1 MELLR
6 HVVVLLHIVGFAI
19 TFGAWTAEAAAK
31 RFRFTRTMDYGLLL
45 SLLTGLA
52 LAAPWPAGIE
62 LNYPKIG
69 VKLVILVVI
78 GGVLGMAAHVN
89 GAPAIRLRVRC
100 LFRSGCSHSRR
111 LPSPSCGELSADAPA
126 VDYSRPRAERSRS
139 TLMRPGAPSSAS
151 KLSRSLIRS
160 PRRVGSSAACR
171 GV

>member
-6 HVVVLLHIVGFAI
+6 HVVVLFHIVGFAI

-78 GGVLGMAAHVN
+78 GAVLGMGSARQRRTGSPVARPLFISVGVLSFAA
-89 GAPAIRLRVRC
+89 AAI
-100 LFRSGCSHSRR
+100 
-111 LPSPSCGELSADAPA
+111 A
-126 VDYSRPRAERSRS
+126 V
-139 TLMRPGAPSSAS
+139 LW
-151 KLSRSLIRS
+151 
-160 PRRVGSSAACR
+160 
-171 GV
+171 

>member
-31 RFRFTRTMDYGLLL
+31 RFRFTRTMDYGLWL

-100 LFRSGCSHSRR
+100 LFRSGCSWSIPSNWSTVDESR
-111 LPSPSCGELSADAPA
+111 SSLSAAGSVPG
-126 VDYSRPRAERSRS
+126 VDSG
-139 TLMRPGAPSSAS
+139 GAA
-151 KLSRSLIRS
+151 
-160 PRRVGSSAACR
+160 

>member
-78 GGVLGMAAHVN
+78 GGARHGSARQRRTGNPVARPLFISVGVLSFAA
-89 GAPAIRLRVRC
+89 AAI
-100 LFRSGCSHSRR
+100 
-111 LPSPSCGELSADAPA
+111 A
-126 VDYSRPRAERSRS
+126 V
-139 TLMRPGAPSSAS
+139 LW
-151 KLSRSLIRS
+151 
-160 PRRVGSSAACR
+160 
-171 GV
+171 